1 MGDQDLDVGDVQ
13 HRIDEGKALLCNVE
27 SLKSGGIPLPGCIKL
42 ANRIKSE
49 IKYGVLSFNLNIG
62 SDYFTEN
69 FQLRENK
76 TRMRNIHPRF
86 FHLLF

>member
-1 MGDQDLDVGDVQ
+1 MVLLLYHIRGFVNEHTLKMVFDAFICSHVQ
-13 HRIDEGKALLCNVE
+13 YK
-27 SLKSGGIPLPGCIKL
+27 
-42 ANRIKSE
+42 
-49 IKYGVLSFNLNIG
+49 IG

>member
-1 MGDQDLDVGDVQ
+1 MLVSNHVQ
-13 HRIDEGKALLCNVE
+13 MFSPKCIFKQIIETWNSFPIKLHTIE
-27 SLKSGGIPLPGCIKL
+27 SLAVFKSQLKTYYFGG
-42 ANRIKSE
+42 
-49 IKYGVLSFNLNIG
+49 
-62 SDYFTEN
+62 DYFTEN

>member
-1 MGDQDLDVGDVQ
+1 MKPIIWKVT
-13 HRIDEGKALLCNVE
+13 LCHFSTGYNYAE
-27 SLKSGGIPLPGCIKL
+27 SL
-42 ANRIKSE
+42 
-49 IKYGVLSFNLNIG
+49 G

-69 FQLRENK
+69 FQLKENK

>member
-1 MGDQDLDVGDVQ
+1 MK
-13 HRIDEGKALLCNVE
+13 KARMNISHSRFILSKLKIFGEIVTTLL
-27 SLKSGGIPLPGCIKL
+27 LL
-42 ANRIKSE
+42 
-49 IKYGVLSFNLNIG
+49 G

>member
-1 MGDQDLDVGDVQ
+1 MSSINVGQLISNVDAVGSSSII
-13 HRIDEGKALLCNVE
+13 HLRGHVGKLV
-27 SLKSGGIPLPGCIKL
+27 KRK
-42 ANRIKSE
+42 
-49 IKYGVLSFNLNIG
+49 G

-69 FQLRENK
+69 LQVKENK

>member
-1 MGDQDLDVGDVQ
+1 MGN
-13 HRIDEGKALLCNVE
+13 I
-27 SLKSGGIPLPGCIKL
+27 
-42 ANRIKSE
+42 E
-49 IKYGVLSFNLNIG
+49 IKTICRPSNQGVEPFQIG

-69 FQLRENK
+69 FQLKENK